1 MNEALL
7 FLTALCSSIF
17 VLIAWRSGKERLYS
31 AIIVFLILIAAVG
44 GKIVEFFSFATNTG
58 NIFYA
63 SVFLA
68 TYFLIERYGTREG
81 IRSIWIGVVAVAFF
95 SLLARFTSALIGSDS
110 TTELDAALS
119 VAFSPLF
126 RVTFASLLAYTV
138 SQSLN
143 VHLYIY
149 LKERFK
155 GAHLW
160 LRANLTNAAAQL
172 VDSIVF
178 FLVAFWGVV
187 PLASVGEVLITGL
200 VLKIAFMMLA
210 APLLYLN
217 NVEENDGE
225 GVAVIAI
232 R

>member
-1 MNEALL
+1 MNEVLL
-7 FLTALCSSIF
+7 FFSAVLSGAFVLTAWKL
-17 VLIAWRSGKERLYS
+17 GKERLYS

-44 GKIVEFFSFATNTG
+44 GKIVEFFGFATNTG

-95 SLLARFTSALIGSDS
+95 SVLARITSTLIGSGA
-110 TTELDAALS
+110 TAELDTAIS
-119 VAFSPLF
+119 VAFSPLL
-126 RVTFASLLAYTV
+126 RLTFASLLAYAI

-143 VHLYIY
+143 VYVYIY
-149 LKERFK
+149 LKERWE
-155 GAHLW
+155 GARLW
-160 LRANLTNAAAQL
+160 LRANVTNAIAQV
-172 VDSIVF
+172 VDSAVF

-187 PLASVGEVLITGL
+187 PFTSVWEVIVTGFI
-200 VLKIAFMMLA
+200 LKVIFMMLA
-210 APLLYLN
+210 SPLLYLN
-217 NVEENDGE
+217 RVEEEDGE
-225 GVAVIAI
+225 ELAVIAI